1 MTDRL
6 TEVIAQAIALGMAIY
21 NRIHTPRRDII
32 SKSQAI
38 RYLRD
43 NGYSNPDRYLTE
55 WEESGSLKIRRPTD
69 AKNGKTTISY
79 AELLRCTLYER
90 MKNL

>member
-1 MTDRL
+1 MTDRI

-38 RYLRD
+38 RYLKD
-43 NGYSNPDRYLTE
+43 NGYHNPDRYLSD
-55 WEESGSLKIRRPTD
+55 WVYAGRLKIRKPTD
-69 AKNGKTTISY
+69 AKNSKATISY
-79 AELLRCTLYER
+79 AELMRCLLYER